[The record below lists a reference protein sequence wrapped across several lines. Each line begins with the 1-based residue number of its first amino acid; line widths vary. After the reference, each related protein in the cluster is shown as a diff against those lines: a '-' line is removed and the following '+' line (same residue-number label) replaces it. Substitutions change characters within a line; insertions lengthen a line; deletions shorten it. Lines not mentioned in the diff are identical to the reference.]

1 MNPQK
6 ETFFVREL
14 HIFTIDFKIKLQ
26 IIGIFFLYSQKNLYH
41 CEKISFLCWTKLSI
55 TMSSSM
61 DRFHLHALSVQ
72 FDSFLN
78 KVQAIQTIAC
88 MAAQDEKN
96 VHIVQMKTT

>member
-1 MNPQK
+1 
-6 ETFFVREL
+6 
-14 HIFTIDFKIKLQ
+14 
-26 IIGIFFLYSQKNLYH
+26 
-41 CEKISFLCWTKLSI
+41 
-55 TMSSSM
+55 MSSSM

-78 KVQAIQTIAC
+78 KVQAKQTIAC